1 VKAASRLSS
10 AKVPGVPGEDD
21 LDLATEVAE
30 RGPWYHTFDLP
41 GGIATQGFFDLR
53 TIPAKIGLP
62 ASLEGKRCLDAAA
75 CEGFWSFELARRGA
89 AEVVSLDLPDTT
101 EQDWQ
106 GNVDDDKLTLGT
118 GLANSHFRFI
128 KETLGHKN
136 VERVDMNI
144 YDVSPESLGQF
155 DFVFVGNILV
165 HLADPARALRAL
177 ASALLPGG
185 RLLSLEPI
193 SFTLTMLSPRIPLG
207 QLWDVDD
214 QPRWWTPNAAGHK
227 RLLHAAGLRVV
238 DGRAPFFQPFG
249 EVMATGP
256 TQPVSSLRDFLHWR
270 VVRKVGVASSWLL
283 AEPAS

>member
-1 VKAASRLSS
+1 MS
-10 AKVPGVPGEDD
+10 GEDD
-21 LDLATEVAE
+21 RDLATQVAE

-41 GGIATQGFFDLR
+41 GGVSTQGFYDLR
-53 TIPAKIGLP
+53 GVPAKIGLP

-89 AEVVSLDLPDTT
+89 DEVVSVDLPDTT

-106 GNVDDDKLTLGT
+106 GDVDGEKLTLGS
-118 GLANSHFRFI
+118 GMANSHFHFI
-128 KETLGHKN
+128 KDALGRDN
-136 VERVDMNI
+136 VSRVDMNI
-144 YDVSPESLGQF
+144 YDVSPDTVGTF
-155 DFVFVGNILV
+155 DFIFVGNILV

-177 ASALLPGG
+177 RSTLAPGG
-185 RLLSLEPI
+185 QLLSLEPI
-193 SFTLTMLSPRIPLG
+193 SFTLTVLSPRIPLG

-227 RLLHAAGLRVV
+227 RLLHAAGMRVV
-238 DGRAPFFQPFG
+238 DGGAPFFQPFG

-256 TQPVSSLRDFLHWR
+256 AHRPNNVRDFLHWR

-283 AEPAS
+283 AEPASQPGP

>member
-1 VKAASRLSS
+1 MS
-10 AKVPGVPGEDD
+10 GETDR
-21 LDLATEVAE
+21 DLAAQVAE

-41 GGIATQGFFDLR
+41 GGVTTQGFYDLR
-53 TIPAKIGLP
+53 SVPAKIGLP
-62 ASLEGKRCLDAAA
+62 SSLEGKRCLDAAA

-89 AEVVSLDLPDTT
+89 EEVVSVDLPDTT

-106 GNVDDDKLTLGT
+106 GEVDDDKLTLGS

-128 KETLGHKN
+128 KETLERDN
-136 VERVDMNI
+136 VTRVDMNV
-144 YDVSPESLGQF
+144 YDVSPETVGTF
-155 DFVFVGNILV
+155 DFIFVGNILV
-165 HLADPARALRAL
+165 HLADPARAIRAL
-177 ASALLPGG
+177 RSTLKPGG

-193 SFTLTMLSPRIPLG
+193 SFMLTLLSPRIPLG

-227 RLLHAAGLRVV
+227 RLLHAAGMRVL
-238 DGRAPFFQPFG
+238 DGGAPFFQPFG

-256 TQPVSSLRDFLHWR
+256 AHRPASVRDFLHWN

-283 AEPAS
+283 AEPSGRPGA